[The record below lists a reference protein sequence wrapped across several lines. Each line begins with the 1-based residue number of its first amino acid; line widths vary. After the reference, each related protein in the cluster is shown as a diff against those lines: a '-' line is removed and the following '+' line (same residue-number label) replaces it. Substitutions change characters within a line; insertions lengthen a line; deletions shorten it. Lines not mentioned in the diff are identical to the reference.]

1 MNRGHDFPPIRVFSH
16 RDKEVETMSLICNLL
31 FFGCVVSCMLLMG
44 AIEMQ
49 FKLAPLI
56 LISLLGFLIF
66 AILNIIFNYFITRK
80 D

>member
-1 MNRGHDFPPIRVFSH
+1 MNRGHDFPPIRVYH

-31 FFGCVVSCMLLMG
+31 FIGCVVSCMLLMG
-44 AIEMQ
+44 AMEVQ

-56 LISLLGFLIF
+56 LIALLGLLIF
-66 AILNIIFNYFITRK
+66 SILNIIFNYFITRK